1 MELIPTIGV
10 EIHVQLKTKSK
21 MFSKA
26 PNTFGLDPNSQ
37 VMPLDMAFP
46 GTMPVVNKEA
56 VSYGIKV
63 ITALNMKLA
72 KTIEFDR
79 KNYFYP
85 DLTKGYQI
93 TQQFNPIGTDGY
105 VELNLSDGRN
115 VKVRVNNAH
124 LEEDTAKEIHTGDMT
139 FINYNRAGIPLLEI
153 VSEPDMHS
161 GEEAMKYVEA
171 IREIVTYLGV
181 SDGKMEDGSMR
192 CDINISLSEKGS
204 GKLGTKTECKNLN
217 TIMNIKSAVDYEV
230 KRQTEIIE
238 SGQHVEQET
247 RRYDEAKKQTVL
259 MRKKTNAVDYKYFR
273 EPNIIPIDLD
283 EGFIYDSIHSMNK
296 LPNQYRI
303 ELKAAG
309 LDGYEIGELLKDQA
323 FVAYFEDCLTLGAK
337 NPKTLWNYLMVD
349 TLGYLNKNSAKISDI
364 KFTKEQFVSLI
375 NMIDSGKLNS
385 KQAKEVLL
393 VMLTDGKDPK
403 KVVKERGMEQIS
415 DEGIIASIV
424 DQVLSSNPQVVEDW
438 KHGKDHAI
446 GYLVGQVMKLSK
458 GKANPSLA
466 KEKIL
471 SIIGPLGKREAK

>member
-181 SDGKMEDGSMR
+181 SDGKWKMVQCAVTST
-192 CDINISLSEKGS
+192 SLF
-204 GKLGTKTECKNLN
+204 L
-217 TIMNIKSAVDYEV
+217 
-230 KRQTEIIE
+230 
-238 SGQHVEQET
+238 
-247 RRYDEAKKQTVL
+247 
-259 MRKKTNAVDYKYFR
+259 
-273 EPNIIPIDLD
+273 
-283 EGFIYDSIHSMNK
+283 
-296 LPNQYRI
+296 
-303 ELKAAG
+303 
-309 LDGYEIGELLKDQA
+309 
-323 FVAYFEDCLTLGAK
+323 
-337 NPKTLWNYLMVD
+337 
-349 TLGYLNKNSAKISDI
+349 
-364 KFTKEQFVSLI
+364 
-375 NMIDSGKLNS
+375 
-385 KQAKEVLL
+385 
-393 VMLTDGKDPK
+393 
-403 KVVKERGMEQIS
+403 
-415 DEGIIASIV
+415 
-424 DQVLSSNPQVVEDW
+424 
-438 KHGKDHAI
+438 
-446 GYLVGQVMKLSK
+446 
-458 GKANPSLA
+458 
-466 KEKIL
+466 
-471 SIIGPLGKREAK
+471 KREAVSLELRQNARILTPS